1 MDDAATTNIL
11 IIIGL
16 VLLALI
22 AGGLFIRN
30 SRTKRLREQ
39 FGPEYGRTVKEAG
52 GRVKAEAALA
62 ERTKR
67 VEALAL
73 QPISPEDREGYV
85 VAWQKVQADFVDD
98 PKGAFNRAD
107 EVLTEVMTARGYPT
121 SDFERQ
127 SADLSVHH
135 AGAIQNY
142 RAAHD
147 IAGRNNE
154 GTVSTEDLRQGMI
167 HYRSLFD
174 ELLNEQDPDI
184 SDKNT
189 KKEIT
194 RERAK

>member
-1 MDDAATTNIL
+1 MDDATTTNIL

-22 AGGLFIRN
+22 AVGLFIRS

-39 FGPEYGRTVKEAG
+39 FGPEYGRTVNEAG
-52 GRVKAEAALA
+52 SRGKAEAALA

-73 QPISPEDREGYV
+73 HPISPEDRQGYD

-107 EVLTEVMTARGYPT
+107 VVLTEVMAARGYPT

-135 AGAIQNY
+135 AGAIGNY

-147 IAGRNNE
+147 IAERNNE
-154 GTVSTEDLRQGMI
+154 GTANTEDLRQGMI
-167 HYRSLFD
+167 HYHSLFD
-174 ELLNEQDPDI
+174 ELLNEQDPAI
-184 SDKNT
+184 SEPKKSKEKN
-189 KKEIT
+189 
-194 RERAK
+194 REPAK